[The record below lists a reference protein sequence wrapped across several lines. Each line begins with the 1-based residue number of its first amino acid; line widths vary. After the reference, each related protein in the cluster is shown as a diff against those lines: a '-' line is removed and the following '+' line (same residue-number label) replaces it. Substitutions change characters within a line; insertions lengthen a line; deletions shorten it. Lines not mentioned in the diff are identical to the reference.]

1 MFDNTIDYNLR
12 FIFIFMTVVDDFINV
27 LVDFSNSTLLSRYL
41 LLIFMFITMTVLDDN
56 QMYLVIN
63 VKIYQSNS

>member
-63 VKIYQSNS
+63 VKIYHET

>member
-41 LLIFMFITMTVLDDN
+41 PLIFMFITMTVLDDN

-63 VKIYQSNS
+63 VKIYHET

>member
-27 LVDFSNSTLLSRYL
+27 LVDFSNSTLSRYI

-63 VKIYQSNS
+63 VKIYHET

>member
-1 MFDNTIDYNLR
+1 
-12 FIFIFMTVVDDFINV
+12 MTVVDDFINV

-56 QMYLVIN
+56 QMYLVVN
-63 VKIYQSNS
+63 VKIYHET

>member
-1 MFDNTIDYNLR
+1 
-12 FIFIFMTVVDDFINV
+12 MTVVDDFINV
-27 LVDFSNSTLLSRYL
+27 LVDFSNSTLLSRYF

-63 VKIYQSNS
+63 VKIYHET

>member
-56 QMYLVIN
+56 HMYLVIN
-63 VKIYQSNS
+63 VKIYHET

>member
-1 MFDNTIDYNLR
+1 
-12 FIFIFMTVVDDFINV
+12 MTVVDDFINV

-63 VKIYQSNS
+63 VKIYHET